1 MIRNTIIF
9 DNILREL
16 DDDLDIEGK
25 EYNLNQFYLDFRN
38 KTSEN
43 DLNNQSQ
50 SQPISTSEKSLTA
63 EKDFF
68 FLDIPNYLSVTNSTL
83 GATFLPELRSYFQ
96 PIDFQDL
103 QQLCMLTYQMSIIHL
118 HQQLWERFLQSSKD
132 QSKLQE
138 QVSLLSDSCQIN
150 LSFYPEI
157 VTSIMISQGI
167 IDVNKQDT
175 IKPNIY
181 IQFIKNYLHELEEKM
196 KQCRIQ
202 FDTLKN
208 SLPNHT
214 ETLADKIDHFVQ
226 KEGLIPMQLHFQA
239 RIALHKSISI
249 DRSYQLEYFQ
259 HKPTD
264 LQLQIAKTIC
274 SLTFDKEKTEQEL
287 ILLKFGLLFKKLPK
301 SLEILEVSLPTS
313 IITISDSTIRE
324 RLSNEYQRIIQ
335 RAKADLTDVLRSA
348 MEAKSIDCEKKF
360 ELETA
365 EIWKGQRQLP
375 THERLSPVMVTL
387 IEQRQKNIVECL
399 KYIYGVKDNFLV
411 QAPSTTINSI
421 K

>member
-1 MIRNTIIF
+1 MTNTIVF

-16 DDDLDIEGK
+16 NDDLEIEGK
-25 EYNLNQFYLDFRN
+25 EYNLNQFYLNFKNERQEN
-38 KTSEN
+38 KR
-43 DLNNQSQ
+43 NQSQ
-50 SQPISTSEKSLTA
+50 SISTSEKPIMK
-63 EKDFF
+63 EKDLF
-68 FLDIPNYLSVTNSTL
+68 FLDISNYLSTSNSTL

-118 HQQLWERFLQSSKD
+118 HQQLWHRFLQSSKD
-132 QSKLQE
+132 QLKLQE
-138 QVSLLSDSCQIN
+138 QISLLSDSFQIS

-157 VTSIMISQGI
+157 VTSLMISQGI
-167 IDVNKQDT
+167 IDVNKQDAIEPT
-175 IKPNIY
+175 IY
-181 IQFIKNYLHELEEKM
+181 IQFIKNYLQELEEKV
-196 KQCRIQ
+196 KQYRIQ

-214 ETLADKIDHFVQ
+214 ETLVDKIDHFVQ

-239 RIALHKSISI
+239 RIALDKYISI

-259 HKPTD
+259 QKPTD

-274 SLTFDKEKTEQEL
+274 SLTFDKEKSEQEL

-301 SLEILEVSLPTS
+301 SLEILETSLPTS
-313 IITISDSTIRE
+313 ITTISDSTIRE

-335 RAKADLTDVLRSA
+335 RTKADLTDILRSA

-360 ELETA
+360 EQETA
-365 EIWKGQRQLP
+365 KIWKDQRQLP
-375 THERLSPVMVTL
+375 THERLSPVMLKL

-399 KYIYGVKDNFLV
+399 KYIYHVKSNFLV
-411 QAPSTTINSI
+411 QAPSTIMNRIN
-421 K
+421 